1 MAFMLK
7 KSRSILLIV
16 VAVALAGC
24 TLSPTP
30 QQRAERLIASGED
43 SMVELQQELAAQ
55 RAVPLAQDGKLGEL
69 NNSMVVVVEQTELWL
84 NQYRQWLLQYPQLYL
99 LLHEW
104 QRFDETEASLQQRLE
119 ALSPAEVDALVT
131 ELKAQSSFTARL
143 AQLRADHRPVFEG
156 FVVIYREFLMWTSN
170 LPYTRHYREHYP
182 LPKTEPQTPENN
194 LEMGAVHGMNV
205 LDLTGELLS
214 DAASQLQLLDGLE
227 GALLIRQQS
236 EPSPALAAVSS
247 QDDWS
252 GLLRDDIL
260 AGIGL
265 VRAADGYQAEYR
277 FADWEQFSPHSLQQL
292 AAVPELLIQQL
303 ELAITKPQG
312 AAQLVRRLDDNQQLY
327 ERWREQSHRLQAF
340 EQAHQQQLKQ
350 HRALWQVDLVMGSD
364 DSRLQAE
371 HNLYVALSF
380 TRDQLAWVQA
390 VNARVVGQLHD
401 GLSKDNEFYH
411 LGTELN

>member
-43 SMVELQQELAAQ
+43 SIVELQQELAAQ

-104 QRFDETEASLQQRLE
+104 QQLDESEASLQQRLE

-143 AQLRADHRPVFEG
+143 AQLRADHRLVYESHEALGAELQEALVELGTKIAKSMGIIAYPDPV
-156 FVVIYREFLMWTSN
+156 
-170 LPYTRHYREHYP
+170 
-182 LPKTEPQTPENN
+182 PQTPENN
-194 LEMGAVHGMNV
+194 LYLGFMYLLDVY
-205 LDLTGELLS
+205 DLTGQLLS

-227 GALLIRQQS
+227 GAIADTANLANFIFVVLYYKNNHARRGCS
-236 EPSPALAAVSS
+236 NCCCMLRSAACSAALALAPSPI
-247 QDDWS
+247 
-252 GLLRDDIL
+252 LR
-260 AGIGL
+260 
-265 VRAADGYQAEYR
+265 
-277 FADWEQFSPHSLQQL
+277 
-292 AAVPELLIQQL
+292 
-303 ELAITKPQG
+303 
-312 AAQLVRRLDDNQQLY
+312 NCCC
-327 ERWREQSHRLQAF
+327 
-340 EQAHQQQLKQ
+340 
-350 HRALWQVDLVMGSD
+350 
-364 DSRLQAE
+364 
-371 HNLYVALSF
+371 
-380 TRDQLAWVQA
+380 
-390 VNARVVGQLHD
+390 
-401 GLSKDNEFYH
+401 
-411 LGTELN
+411 